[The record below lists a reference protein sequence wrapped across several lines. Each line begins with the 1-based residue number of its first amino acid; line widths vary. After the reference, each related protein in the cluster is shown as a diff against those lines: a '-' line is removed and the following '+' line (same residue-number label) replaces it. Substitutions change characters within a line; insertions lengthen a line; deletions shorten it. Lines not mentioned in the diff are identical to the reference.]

1 MFNFRPTYQP
11 LITFCK
17 ELIAEKKVLMEEN
30 EELKA
35 ELKQN
40 RFSLKHTEDV
50 NSLLRET
57 VKTVNMKR
65 AELEERVADLE
76 EQLAKKVFLLDD
88 EGAPIKSFT
97 LTGKLVLM
105 EESKENTEEKL
116 KVGKWYHTTDF
127 TKEELEALLPVG
139 TEIVV
144 EQKTYYEGINEEPPK
159 TTEYCAVGE
168 VVKGKPKQQTYI
180 KVKDGHPYKEW
191 FKIIEE

>member
-1 MFNFRPTYQP
+1 MFNFRPTYEP
-11 LITFCK
+11 LIKFCK

-76 EQLAKKVFLLDD
+76 KQLEKKVFLLDD
-88 EGAPIKSFT
+88 EGTPNKSFT
-97 LTGKLVLM
+97 LTGKLTML
-105 EESKENTEEKL
+105 KEPAEEKL

-159 TTEYCAVGE
+159 TTEHCAVGE
-168 VVKGKPKQQTYI
+168 VVKGKPNQQTYI

>member
-65 AELEERVADLE
+65 ADLEKRVADLE
-76 EQLAKKVFLLDD
+76 EQLEKKVFLLDD
-88 EGAPIKSFT
+88 EGTPIKSFT
-97 LTGKLVLM
+97 LTGKLTVM
-105 EESKENTEEKL
+105 EEPAEEKL
-116 KVGKWYHTTDF
+116 KVGKWYNTTDF
-127 TKEELEALLPVG
+127 TVEKLKELLPVG
-139 TEIVV
+139 TKVVV
-144 EQKTYYEGINEEPPK
+144 EYKIHYEGINEEPPK
-159 TTEYCAVGE
+159 ETERCIVEE
-168 VVKGKPKQQTYI
+168 VIKGIPNQKTYI
-180 KVKDGHPYKEW
+180 KVKDGVNYKEW